1 MHGEAIA
8 HGAATLVNAISTGR
22 GAAVG
27 VSLWTK
33 ARVELNRDVGKITAT
48 IQNEPHESLELVSAV
63 VRRVLHRYKVS
74 ETYGA
79 HVETIS
85 NIPIARGMKSSS
97 VAANAV
103 AIATTTALGKK
114 IQDKEILEDSV
125 EAAIKA
131 GVTITGAFDD
141 ASASYYGGI
150 VVTDNK
156 KRKILKRAKVSK
168 DYCALFH
175 VPSVKSYT
183 AKVDL
188 RRIRKLASIAESA
201 HRMALLG
208 QYWEALTLNGL
219 AHSIVLGWE
228 PMISIDALD
237 AGAVASGLSGKG
249 PATVAI
255 VKRSRASEVRSAM
268 ARFEGKIIEAQL
280 SNRKASAI
288 VKHT

>member
-1 MHGEAIA
+1 MYGEAVA
-8 HGAATLVNAISTGR
+8 HGAATIVNAISTGG

-33 ARVELNRDVGKITAT
+33 ARVGLNKDAGKITAT
-48 IQNEPHESLELVSAV
+48 IHSEPHESTGLAAAV
-63 VRRVLHRYKVS
+63 VCQVFRRYNVS
-74 ETYGA
+74 QAFGA
-79 HVETIS
+79 HVETTS

-103 AIATTTALGKK
+103 AIATTTALGKRVE
-114 IQDKEILEDSV
+114 DRNILEDSV

-131 GVTITGAFDD
+131 RVTITGAFDD

-150 VVTDNK
+150 IVTDNK
-156 KRKILKRAKVSK
+156 RRRILKRARVSN

-183 AKVDL
+183 AKVDM
-188 RRIRKLASIAESA
+188 RKFRKLAPIAESA

-208 QYWEALTLNGL
+208 QYWDALTLNGL

-228 PMISIDALD
+228 PMISIEALE

-255 VKRSRASEVRSAM
+255 VQRRRVSRVCSAM
-268 ARFEGKIIEAQL
+268 SRYEGKVIEAQL
-280 SNRKASAI
+280 NNRKASAI